1 MSKKWHFNITSI
13 SIDIHKEKQIAVFN
27 TVTNMTQ
34 PQAVIDAIESLGGIA
49 PLGKIYQVALQNPD
63 CTWGTQTPQA
73 SIRRIVRHTK
83 GIYVV
88 RKGLYALE
96 SHRKQLEANGIVEVT
111 SANANSNEIQQ
122 FTHYYYQGLLLKVG
136 ELRHLDTFV
145 PNQDKNR
152 MFLQEATLGDL
163 RSLNEIPNYTYSQ
176 LVQRSSTI
184 DVIWFNERKMPH
196 SFFEVEHSTDI
207 QNSLLKFCDLQDF
220 NARMVIVAD
229 DYRKDEYL
237 RKLNETAFRDLREQ
251 KRVSFLSY
259 DELDRQYENALA
271 DSQRGFIL

>member
-1 MSKKWHFNITSI
+1 
-13 SIDIHKEKQIAVFN
+13 
-27 TVTNMTQ
+27 MTQ
-34 PQAVIDAIESLGGIA
+34 SQAVIEALESLGGIA

-96 SHRKQLEANGIVEVT
+96 SHRKQLETNGIVAVT
-111 SANANSNEIQQ
+111 SANADSNEIQQ

-136 ELRHLDTFV
+136 ELKRLDTFV

-152 MFLQEATLGDL
+152 MFLQEATLGEL
-163 RSLNEIPNYTYSQ
+163 RSFNKIPNYTYSH
-176 LVQRSSTI
+176 LVKRSSTI

-220 NARMVIVAD
+220 SARMVIVAD
-229 DYRKDEYL
+229 DYRKDEFL
-237 RKLNETAFRDLREQ
+237 RKLGETAFRDLRD
-251 KRVSFLSY
+251 KHRVSFLSY
-259 DELDRQYENALA
+259 DELNRQYENALT
-271 DSQRGFIL
+271 DSQRTFIL